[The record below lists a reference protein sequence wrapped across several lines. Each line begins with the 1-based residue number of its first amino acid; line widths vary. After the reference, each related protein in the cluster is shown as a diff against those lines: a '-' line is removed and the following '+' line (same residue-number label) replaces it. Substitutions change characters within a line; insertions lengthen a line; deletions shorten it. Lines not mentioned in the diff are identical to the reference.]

1 MPRGWRW
8 HTGLLA
14 RDSRVIASAWTAAC
28 AACAGMGSGVVV
40 SVRDLQQDSC
50 TAPVDLSRLGER
62 AAADRAAARPY
73 RSAHHVSP
81 WAAI

>member
-28 AACAGMGSGVVV
+28 AASAGMRSGAVV
-40 SVRDLQQDSC
+40 SVRDLRQGSC
-50 TAPVDLSRLGER
+50 MAPVDFS
-62 AAADRAAARPY
+62 
-73 RSAHHVSP
+73 
-81 WAAI
+81 